1 MKYEI
6 RLAEKKDE
14 EFIRKLH
21 KENSKHIGSFN
32 LFYIWDN
39 FLIKKNKYKY
49 HIIENVGFVR
59 HGYSKQKKAYTIK
72 EIAVSKEFRGQGFSE
87 ILFNKCK
94 KPMFLTCNLDNERG
108 NKFYEKM
115 GMKLKKVVTSKN
127 GKNKMNLWVK

>member
-59 HGYSKQKKAYTIK
+59 HGYSKQKKA
-72 EIAVSKEFRGQGFSE
+72 AVFRRYQ
-87 ILFNKCK
+87 
-94 KPMFLTCNLDNERG
+94 
-108 NKFYEKM
+108 
-115 GMKLKKVVTSKN
+115 
-127 GKNKMNLWVK
+127 